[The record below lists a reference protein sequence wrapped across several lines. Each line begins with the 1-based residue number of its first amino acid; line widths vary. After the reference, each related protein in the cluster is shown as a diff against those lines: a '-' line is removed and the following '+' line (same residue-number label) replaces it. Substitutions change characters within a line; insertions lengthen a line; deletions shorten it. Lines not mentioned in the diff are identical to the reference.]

1 MLAKELSKNVF
12 NSKDDAYKSPRFVH
26 NKEMNSIVPKW
37 NITSWEMEEQTTLP
51 PTLKIKWDTCVGL
64 IANV

>member
-1 MLAKELSKNVF
+1 
-12 NSKDDAYKSPRFVH
+12 VH